1 MERTT
6 LKRQRPQF
14 WRVARRC
21 CQIAATVDIAFL
33 GIFLALGSPIL
44 AWVNVVSVAMY
55 AWAFYALGRRQ
66 NALAI
71 SLVWTEVLVH
81 AALGSI
87 LIGWDSGFHYYLLMF
102 IPAIAVTMSA
112 RYAVIALSSLWLY
125 YLGLYT
131 ISLYY
136 PPLQP
141 ISAAALIGVN
151 VFNLSIVFAM
161 FSYLGFFYARTV
173 SSASRKLNRLA
184 STDSLTLLHNRR
196 HLTELAEAEMTRAER
211 YKKPLSILLI
221 DVDHFKLINDIYG
234 HPKGDQVLQHL
245 AKLIRLELRQHDLI
259 GRWGG
264 EEFLIVLPE
273 TDIVTAEQVAE
284 RIRIAI
290 NSYNWRDNLNKDL
303 SVTLSV
309 GVSQLAANETFNRIV
324 SRADK
329 ALYISKS
336 SGRNRVTKLDAE
348 PNT

>member
-6 LKRQRPQF
+6 LNRQRPQF

-21 CQIAATVDIAFL
+21 CQIAATVDIAFF

-55 AWAFYALGRRQ
+55 AWAFYAFGRRQ
-66 NALAI
+66 NALGTW
-71 SLVWTEVLVH
+71 LVWTEVVVH

-102 IPAIAVTMSA
+102 IPALAVTMSA
-112 RYAVIALSSLWLY
+112 RYAIVALSLLWLY
-125 YLGLYT
+125 YVGLYAAG
-131 ISLYY
+131 LYF
-136 PPLQP
+136 PPVQP
-141 ISAAALIGVN
+141 ISAEALIGVN
-151 VFNLSIVFAM
+151 IFNLSIVFAM
-161 FSYLGFFYARTV
+161 FSYLGFFYVRTV
-173 SSASRKLNRLA
+173 SSASRELNRLA

-196 HLTELAEAEMTRAER
+196 HLTELAEAEITRAER
-211 YKKPLSILLI
+211 YNKPLSVLLI
-221 DVDHFKLINDIYG
+221 DIDHFKLINDIFG

-245 AKLIRLELRQHDLI
+245 AKLIRLELRQHDLV

-273 TDIVTAEQVAE
+273 TDILTAEQVAE
-284 RIRIAI
+284 RMRVAI
-290 NSYNWRDNLNKDL
+290 NGYNWRDNLKKDL
-303 SVTLSV
+303 SVTLSI
-309 GVSQLAANETFNRIV
+309 GVSELGPNETLNRII

-336 SGRNRVTKLDAE
+336 SGRNRVTKL
-348 PNT
+348 NTETSL